1 MEDTYKNYPRKRLL
15 TDKIRLVFLIWVADR
30 ICKMKLTGLENL
42 SDNAAYIFAPN
53 HSSHLDTMCVYKG
66 LYKRYGGSFF
76 DRMCCMAAKEL
87 EKGYMKKVFRAI
99 GAIPV
104 ERNSNAIISLKSI
117 NHVVTNKGYSVLIFP
132 EGTRTRDGKMGNFLK
147 GAAVISKYSKIPIV
161 PIGIKGSYE
170 IWPANK
176 FPKLSL
182 KRKTVEVYFG
192 KPIDKKGANASELTQ
207 ILEKEVCK
215 LREEKQ

>member
-1 MEDTYKNYPRKRLL
+1 MKDTYKTYPQKRLI

-30 ICKMKLTGLENL
+30 MCKMKIKGLENL
-42 SDNAAYIFAPN
+42 SDNTAYIFAPN

-66 LYKRYGGSFF
+66 LIIKYGCSYI
-76 DRMCCMAAKEL
+76 DKMCCMAAKEL
-87 EKGYMKKVFRAI
+87 ERGYMKKIFRAI

-117 NHVVTNKGYSVLIFP
+117 NKVVINNGYSALIFP
-132 EGTRTRDGKMGNFLK
+132 EGTRTRDGKIGSFLK
-147 GAAVISKYSKIPIV
+147 GAAVISMHSKIPIV
-161 PIGIKGSYE
+161 PVGIKGTYK

-182 KRKTVEVYFG
+182 KRKIVEVYFG
-192 KPIDKKGANASELTQ
+192 KPINKKTANVSELTQ

-215 LREEKQ
+215 LCEE